1 MYNAKKG
8 YKMQFYKKVLLTLS
22 SAGMMVSCVPLSLM
36 THPAQGKVVE
46 KDEYNVY
53 LDSDNDGLADACM
66 YISGSTAKNNQCFF
80 KDYIALGDTLKYRTT
95 SDKPVILDADLYRNA
110 ILDSVNGRSAEDL
123 RRIYEI
129 NAVRDVIS
137 QEKTR

>member
-1 MYNAKKG
+1 
-8 YKMQFYKKVLLTLS
+8 MQFYKKVLLTLS
-22 SAGMMVSCVPLSLM
+22 GAGMMVSCVPLSLM

-53 LDSDNDGLADACM
+53 LDSNNDGLADACM

-95 SDKPVILDADLYRNA
+95 KDTPVFLSADLYRNA
-110 ILDSVNGRSAEDL
+110 VLDSVNGHSVEDL
-123 RRIYEI
+123 KRIYDI
-129 NAVRDVIS
+129 NTIRNALG
-137 QEKTR
+137 QEKAR

>member
-1 MYNAKKG
+1 
-8 YKMQFYKKVLLTLS
+8 MQFYKKVLLTLS

-36 THPAQGKVVE
+36 TQPAQGRVVE

-53 LDSDNDGLADACM
+53 LDSNNDGLADACM

-95 SDKPVILDADLYRNA
+95 TDKPVLLDADLYRNA
-110 ILDSVNGRSAEDL
+110 ILDSVNNRSVEDL
-123 RRIYEI
+123 RRIYDI
-129 NAVRDVIS
+129 NSIRIALG

>member
-1 MYNAKKG
+1 
-8 YKMQFYKKVLLTLS
+8 MQFYKKVLLTLS
-22 SAGMMVSCVPLSLM
+22 SAGMMASCVPLSLM
-36 THPAQGKVVE
+36 TQPAQGKVVE

>member
-1 MYNAKKG
+1 
-8 YKMQFYKKVLLTLS
+8 MQFYKKVLLTLS
-22 SAGMMVSCVPLSLM
+22 SAGMMASCVPLSLM
-36 THPAQGKVVE
+36 TQPAQGKVVE

-95 SDKPVILDADLYRNA
+95 TDKPVHLDADLYRNA
-110 ILDSVNGRSAEDL
+110 ILDSVNNRSVEDL

-129 NAVRDVIS
+129 NAVRDVIG

>member
-1 MYNAKKG
+1 
-8 YKMQFYKKVLLTLS
+8 MQFYKKVLLTLS

-36 THPAQGKVVE
+36 TQPAQGKVVE

-66 YISGSTAKNNQCFF
+66 YISGLTAKNNQCFF

-129 NAVRDVIS
+129 NAVRNAIS

>member
-22 SAGMMVSCVPLSLM
+22 GAGMMASCVPLSQM
-36 THPAQGKVVE
+36 TQPAQGKVVE

-53 LDSDNDGLADACM
+53 LDSNNDGLADACM
-66 YISGSTAKNNQCFF
+66 YISGSTAKNNQCYF

-95 SDKPVILDADLYRNA
+95 TDEPVILDADLYRNV
-110 ILDSVNGRSAEDL
+110 ILDSVNSRSAEDL
-123 RRIYEI
+123 RRIYDI
-129 NAVRDVIS
+129 NAVRNAIG
-137 QEKTR
+137 QERTR

>member
-1 MYNAKKG
+1 
-8 YKMQFYKKVLLTLS
+8 MQFYKKVLLTLS

-36 THPAQGKVVE
+36 TQPAQGKVVE

-95 SDKPVILDADLYRNA
+95 TDKPVLLDADLYRNA
-110 ILDSVNGRSAEDL
+110 ILDSVNNRSVEDL
-123 RRIYEI
+123 RRIYDI
-129 NAVRDVIS
+129 NSIRIALG

>member
-1 MYNAKKG
+1 
-8 YKMQFYKKVLLTLS
+8 MQFYKKVLLTLS
-22 SAGMMVSCVPLSLM
+22 SAGMMASCVPLSLM
-36 THPAQGKVVE
+36 TQPAQGKVVE

-95 SDKPVILDADLYRNA
+95 TDKPVLLDADLYRNA
-110 ILDSVNGRSAEDL
+110 ILDSVNNRSVEDL

-129 NAVRDVIS
+129 NAVRDVIG

>member
-1 MYNAKKG
+1 
-8 YKMQFYKKVLLTLS
+8 MQFYKKVLLTLS
-22 SAGMMVSCVPLSLM
+22 SAGMMASCVPLSLM
-36 THPAQGKVVE
+36 TQPAQGKVVE

-95 SDKPVILDADLYRNA
+95 SDKPVLLDADLYRNA
-110 ILDSVNGRSAEDL
+110 ILDSVNNRSVEDL

-129 NAVRDVIS
+129 NAVRDVIG

>member
-1 MYNAKKG
+1 
-8 YKMQFYKKVLLTLS
+8 MQFYKKVLLTLS

-46 KDEYNVY
+46 KDECGVY
-53 LDSDNDGLADACM
+53 LDSNNDGLVDACM
-66 YISGSTAKNNQCFF
+66 YINGSTAKNHQCFF

-95 SDKPVILDADLYRNA
+95 TDEPVILDADLYRNV

-123 RRIYEI
+123 IRIYDV
-129 NAVRDVIS
+129 NAIRNAIG

>member
-1 MYNAKKG
+1 
-8 YKMQFYKKVLLTLS
+8 
-22 SAGMMVSCVPLSLM
+22 
-36 THPAQGKVVE
+36 
-46 KDEYNVY
+46 
-53 LDSDNDGLADACM
+53 M

-129 NAVRDVIS
+129 NAVRNAIS

>member
-1 MYNAKKG
+1 
-8 YKMQFYKKVLLTLS
+8 MQFYKKVLLTLS

-36 THPAQGKVVE
+36 TQPAQGKVVE

-53 LDSDNDGLADACM
+53 LDSDNDGLADAYM

-95 SDKPVILDADLYRNA
+95 TDKPVLLDADLYRNA
-110 ILDSVNGRSAEDL
+110 ILDSVNNRSVEDL
-123 RRIYEI
+123 RRIYDI
-129 NAVRDVIS
+129 NSIRIALG

>member
-1 MYNAKKG
+1 
-8 YKMQFYKKVLLTLS
+8 MQFYKKVLLTLS

-36 THPAQGKVVE
+36 TQPAQGKVVE

-53 LDSDNDGLADACM
+53 LDSNNDGLADACM

-95 SDKPVILDADLYRNA
+95 TDKPVLLDADLYRNA
-110 ILDSVNGRSAEDL
+110 ILDSVNNRSVEDL
-123 RRIYEI
+123 RRIYDI
-129 NAVRDVIS
+129 NSIRIALG

>member
-1 MYNAKKG
+1 
-8 YKMQFYKKVLLTLS
+8 MQFYKKVLLTLS

-36 THPAQGKVVE
+36 TQPAQGRVVE

-53 LDSDNDGLADACM
+53 LDSNNDGLADACM

-95 SDKPVILDADLYRNA
+95 TDKPVLLDADLYRNA
-110 ILDSVNGRSAEDL
+110 ILDSVNNRSVEDL
-123 RRIYEI
+123 RRIYDI
-129 NAVRDVIS
+129 NSIRIALG
-137 QEKTR
+137 QEKAR